1 MKKTKQPIGKV
12 GTYAYQT
19 EVYSLDF
26 RGRVTI
32 PTLGN
37 YLLHAATC
45 HATERGYGYDDMEAR
60 NTAWVLSRLA
70 IEIADGTRL
79 SEPIRITTWV
89 ECVERIFTYRCF
101 EITTSG
107 GETLGYARSVWAAID
122 KTTRRPVSLVETGL
136 SDYLTDRPCPVS
148 ISGKPAA
155 AERSPDAQAVNYTV
169 TYSDLDING
178 HFNSIKYIE
187 AMLDLFDIETYRT
200 RSVARF
206 EIAFLA
212 EGRYGMELALY
223 RKSLGDARYAT
234 AICHEGKAICRAEVE
249 FR

>member
-1 MKKTKQPIGKV
+1 MKKTEQPIGKV

-26 RGRVTI
+26 RGRLTI
-32 PTLGN
+32 PTLGD

-45 HATERGYGYDDMEAR
+45 HAAERGYGYEDMEAR

-70 IEIADGTRL
+70 IEISDGIRL
-79 SEPIRITTWV
+79 SEPIRIMTWV
-89 ECVERIFTYRCF
+89 ERVERIFTYRCF
-101 EITTSG
+101 EITTSA

-136 SDYLTDRPCPVS
+136 SDYLTLRPCPVS
-148 ISGKPAA
+148 LSGKPAA
-155 AERSPDAQAVNYTV
+155 AEQSPDAEAMSYTV
-169 TYSDLDING
+169 KYSDLDING
-178 HFNSIKYIE
+178 HLNSIKYME
-187 AMLDLFDIETYRT
+187 VMLDLFDIETYRT
-200 RSVARF
+200 RSIARF

-212 EGRYGMELALY
+212 EGRYGMRLDLY
-223 RKSLGDARYAT
+223 RRSLGDARYAT
-234 AICHEGKAICRAEVE
+234 AICHEGKAVCRAEVE